1 MTIDILRWWLVLQ
14 VLGLVGLPFSLWLF
28 RRLPDHGISFS
39 KPLGILLTAYGA
51 WILTSIGLGSFGY
64 GLIVFMALVVAGSG
78 LWACR
83 SARLEV
89 RALLRAH
96 VAWWAWQEGLLIG
109 ALLLGLVLR
118 WHSPYGVGIN
128 HTETNM
134 DFMFLNGILASQAF
148 PPHDPWLAGYPI
160 NYYYFGYLLIALLT
174 RLSALPSAI
183 TFTLALP
190 TIFAL
195 TANGVAGIVWNA
207 IGLRSNL
214 TPSTVATVAEASAAP
229 AHVQRLAERPWRR
242 LLCATLAAVF
252 VLLLANQSAAMMYL
266 TGMEQ
271 VMALDGSELTS
282 ALRQSLAGQKTITFN
297 PPTAQTNDPSDWGH
311 LSQVQRRP
319 GKQLGDFFWWP
330 SRSVWDTRRD
340 ANGQAFR
347 QYTITEFPLFS
358 FILGDM
364 HPHVLSLP
372 WTLLAMALALNL
384 LARRTAPD
392 FLQARGGRLELLLT
406 GIILGSLYAINSW
419 DLPTYLLLYLLALG
433 LLYAWLALQPG
444 RIFWPHCIMQA
455 GAVAMAAYILWLPF
469 YLSFTSLVS
478 GKGFPLGLAPART
491 ALHAFVVV
499 FGVFFVP
506 LLAILLQ
513 GVLRPLRAA
522 VRVPRQQPVRFGLI
536 NQLPSAPVSI
546 SWPLITAVALL
557 VGVIFGWPL
566 LWLLPLAAWAMV
578 AAYHSENRS
587 RSAALL
593 LLALGAMVVWGT
605 DLVYIRDVF
614 DSRMNTI
621 FKFFYQ
627 VWLVWGTASGIAL
640 WFLLRRVRART
651 LVWAVPFGV
660 LLLGSSFYLFL
671 APNWHPVEATLNG
684 LAYLDFDRAAE
695 VKAMN
700 WIRGNTASDAVILE
714 APGDGYNSPFGAV
727 SMSTGRPT
735 VIAWLGH
742 EQQWRGGQADVYSQL
757 AVRQQETTKIFTTP
771 DRAVAQ
777 PLLDKYHV
785 DYVYVGRN
793 ERDFAATNN
802 APPATLTKFGD
813 FMQKVYDADGVT
825 IYKKK

>member
-1 MTIDILRWWLVLQ
+1 MTVDILRWWLVLQ
-14 VLGLVGLPFSLWLF
+14 ALGLVGLPFSLWFF
-28 RRLPDHGISFS
+28 RRLPDHGLSFS
-39 KPLGILLTAYGA
+39 KSLGILLTAYGA
-51 WILTSIGLGSFGY
+51 WILTSVGLGGFGY
-64 GLIVFMALVVAGSG
+64 GLIVFMALAVAGG
-78 LWACR
+78 GWWACR
-83 SARLEV
+83 SARIDV
-89 RALLRAH
+89 GATLRAQ
-96 VAWWAWQEGLLIG
+96 AGWWAWQEGLLIG

-134 DFMFLNGILASQAF
+134 DFMFLNGILSSQAF

-207 IGLRSNL
+207 IGLRRD
-214 TPSTVATVAEASAAP
+214 PAQAEVVADERDAP
-229 AHVQRLAERPWRR
+229 AHVRRLVDSSWRR

-252 VLLLANQSAAMMYL
+252 VLLLANQTAAMMYV

-271 VMALDGSELTS
+271 VMSLDGSELTS
-282 ALRQSLAGQKTITFN
+282 ALRQSLEGKKIITFN
-297 PPTAQTNDPSDWGH
+297 PPTAQTNDPADWSH

-340 ANGQAFR
+340 ANGQPFR
-347 QYTITEFPLFS
+347 QYAITEFPLFS

-392 FLQARGGRLELLLT
+392 FIQGRGGRLELLLT
-406 GIILGSLYAINSW
+406 GIVLGSLYAINSW

-433 LLYAWLALQPG
+433 LLYAWLAPQPG
-444 RIFWPHCIMQA
+444 RIFWPHLIMQA
-455 GAVAMAAYILWLPF
+455 GAVAVASYILWLPF
-469 YLSFTSLVS
+469 YLSFTSLVG

-491 ALHAFVVV
+491 AFYAFVVV

-506 LLAILLQ
+506 LVATLFQ
-513 GVLRPLRAA
+513 GVLRPFRAGA
-522 VRVPRQQPVRFGLI
+522 RAPSWQPALFGIINRVPV
-536 NQLPSAPVSI
+536 APVSL
-546 SWPLITAVALL
+546 SWPLITALALL
-557 VGVIFGWPL
+557 AGVIFGWPL

-578 AAYHSENRS
+578 AAYHSEDRS
-587 RSAALL
+587 RSAVLL

-614 DSRMNTI
+614 NSRMNTI

-651 LVWAVPFGV
+651 LLWAVPFVV

-671 APNWHPVEATLNG
+671 APNWQPVEATLNG
-684 LAYLDFDRAAE
+684 LAYLDRDRPAE
-695 VKAMN
+695 GKAMN
-700 WIRGNTASDAVILE
+700 WIRANTASDAVILE

-727 SMSTGRPT
+727 SMATGRPT

-757 AVRQQETTKIFTTP
+757 TVRQQEATQIFTAV
-771 DRAVAQ
+771 DREVVQ

-793 ERDFAATNN
+793 ERDFAATNGA
-802 APPATLTKFGD
+802 APAALTKFGE
-813 FMQKVYDADGVT
+813 FMEKAYDADGVT